1 MLDHAATR
9 PDEDGSAIGPAL
21 LRAGL
26 VDSLGIARAR
36 ALAAETGLGLGAS
49 LVRLGLIGERSLAE
63 AAAAALGL
71 ALLAPDAYPAEPVLP
86 ERLRPRFLRDARV
99 LPLAVAEGVLDLAM
113 VDPFDGFAAGA
124 VAAATGC
131 AVRRAV
137 AVPIDLDAALDR
149 LYPDPGETATAEA
162 VAEEAAPS
170 EADAER
176 LRDLAS
182 EAPVIRLVNQLIA
195 RAVET
200 RASDIH
206 IEPEEDRLRVRYR
219 HDGAL
224 VEAETHPAAMAPA
237 IVSRVKIMARLDI
250 GERRLPQDGRIRLPV
265 RGHEVDFRVSSIPTM
280 HGETIAIRVLD
291 RSAMTFEFGALGL
304 DPAIVAAFRAALA
317 APNGIVLVTGPTGS
331 GKTTTLY
338 TALLGLDRAS
348 RKIVTIED
356 PIEYRLAGISQ
367 SQVKPQIGLDFAQL
381 LRAILRQDPNVIMVG
396 EIRDLE
402 TAQIAVR
409 AALTGHLVLST
420 LHTNSAVATM
430 TRLRDMGL
438 EPYLVASVLRGVLAQ
453 RLIRR
458 LCRACRRT
466 APASPAEAAQLGIA
480 AGTPLSHP
488 AGCPECRN
496 TGYRGRMAIAEFLT
510 PTAELA
516 AHLAA
521 GAGEAELARAADL
534 RSLADAA
541 RDAVLAG
548 ETSLAESLLA

>member
-9 PDEDGSAIGPAL
+9 PDEDSSAIGPAL
-21 LRAGL
+21 LKAGL
-26 VDSLGIARAR
+26 VDSLGLARAR
-36 ALAAETGLGLGAS
+36 ALAAETGLGLAAA

-63 AAAAALGL
+63 TAAAVLGL
-71 ALLAPDAYPAEPVLP
+71 ALLAPDAYPAAPVLQ

-99 LPLAVAEGVLDLAM
+99 LPLAMEAGVLDLAM

-149 LYPDPGETATAEA
+149 LCPETGDAGATAEA
-162 VAEEAAPS
+162 TEESGPS

-182 EAPVIRLVNQLIA
+182 EAPVIRLVNQIIA

-206 IEPEEDRLRVRYR
+206 IEPEEDRLRIRYR

-224 VEAETHPAAMAPA
+224 VEAEVHPAAMAPA

-265 RGHEVDFRVSSIPTM
+265 RGHEVDFRISSIPTM

-304 DPAIVAAFRAALA
+304 DAAIVAAFRAALA

-338 TALLGLDRAS
+338 TALLGLDRAH

-402 TAQIAVR
+402 TAEIAAR

-453 RLIRR
+453 RLVRR
-458 LCRACRRT
+458 LCPTCRQA
-466 APASPAEAAQLGIA
+466 APATPAEAAQLGIA
-480 AGTPLSHP
+480 AGTPLNHP
-488 AGCPECRN
+488 RGCPECRD
-496 TGYRGRMAIAEFLT
+496 TGFRGRMAIAEFLT

-516 AHLAA
+516 ARLAG
-521 GAGEAELARAADL
+521 GAGEDELARAAGL

-548 ETSLAESLLA
+548 ETSLAESQLA